1 MKILTVD
8 DEFVSRKK
16 AQKILSQYGE
26 CDAAAG
32 GMEGFDAFVAAHDD
46 NSPYEVIFMD
56 IHMDDLGGI
65 DVLKKIRSKEAS
77 LAIPYTERV
86 KVIML
91 TSADSLQSV
100 MVSFEEECDAYVVKP
115 FDEEKILKGFEEVG
129 YIVEWD

>member
-32 GMEGFDAFVAAHDD
+32 GMESLDAFVAAHEE
-46 NSPYEVIFMD
+46 NVPYDVIFMD
-56 IHMDDLGGI
+56 IHMGDMDGI
-65 DVLKKIRSKEAS
+65 DVLRKIRTKESS
-77 LAIPYTERV
+77 LNIPYPDRV

-91 TSADSLQSV
+91 TSSGNLQSV
-100 MVSFEEECDAYVVKP
+100 MDSYAEECNAYVVKP
-115 FDEEKILKGFEEVG
+115 FNEEKILKGFEEAG
-129 YIVEWD
+129 YEVDWE